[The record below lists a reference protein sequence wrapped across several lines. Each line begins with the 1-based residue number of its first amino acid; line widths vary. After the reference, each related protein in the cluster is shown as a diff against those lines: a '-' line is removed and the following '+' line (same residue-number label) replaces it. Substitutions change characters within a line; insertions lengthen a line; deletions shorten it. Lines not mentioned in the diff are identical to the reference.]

1 MQFLTQLLEWLQST
15 SLAVTINQTKWL
27 FTTIEVIHVVAIL
40 LVIGTIATVDLRLL
54 GFASTK
60 RPFT

>member
-27 FTTIEVIHVVAIL
+27 FTTIEVIHVVAIF
-40 LVIGTIATVDLRLL
+40 R
-54 GFASTK
+54 
-60 RPFT
+60 